1 MPNITVVDPCGGPR
15 ANTTRALAPR
25 LQRTEGLTLGLVCN
39 GLGNS
44 ATFFAELG
52 RLLQERAGFARVVTV
67 VKESKSVPPTD
78 AQWAELADVDVAVT
92 GYGGCGSCSTR
103 AARDALELEWQGT
116 PTVYVGHPAL
126 QPAVAAICKLA
137 GHPDFPQVLGRLD
150 PPVATWSDEDA
161 RALAADVAPHVH
173 RAMCDPFVMEARALT
188 AVTQ

>member
-1 MPNITVVDPCGGPR
+1 MSEITVVDPNGGVQD
-15 ANTTRALAPR
+15 ATTRPLAPR
-25 LQRTEGLTLGLVCN
+25 LDRTEGLTLGLVCN

-44 ATFFAELG
+44 STFFAELG
-52 RLLQERAGFARVVTV
+52 RLLQERAGFAHVVTV
-67 VKESKSVPPTD
+67 VKDSKSVPPTD

-103 AARDALELEWQGT
+103 AARDALEMEWQGT
-116 PTVYVGHPAL
+116 PTVYVGHPGM

-161 RALAADVAPHVH
+161 RALAAEVAPHVH
-173 RAMCDPFVMEARALT
+173 RAMCDPLAMEARSLT
-188 AVTQ
+188 AVTR